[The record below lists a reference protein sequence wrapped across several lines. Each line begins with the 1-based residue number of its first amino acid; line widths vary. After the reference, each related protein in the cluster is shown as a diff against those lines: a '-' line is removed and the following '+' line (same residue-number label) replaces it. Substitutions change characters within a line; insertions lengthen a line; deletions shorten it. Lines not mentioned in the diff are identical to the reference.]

1 MLTLSDDATTQKL
14 DAVDN
19 VRLLLS
25 ELRDT
30 AFYEEILS
38 TLPQFVA
45 CGPQSS
51 GKSSVIRRLSGIS
64 LPEASTL
71 CTRVATVVSM
81 RREATPSL
89 RVTLT
94 GPSGVLSDDRPA
106 DCWAVR
112 PLVAAAQET
121 ARANSGDKA
130 FVDDHVVTVYVN
142 GPTTPNLTL
151 VDLPGFHT
159 ADDADTQTVN
169 ELVARYI
176 NMPGTLAMHIV
187 KGDQDYDSLLGNDF
201 MRKLSVARVTVLT
214 HCDKISPNADA
225 RARIAV
231 TLDRTSENSSGTFA
245 VDGTVGAAAGDI
257 LHSPWETRTLRI
269 VQELDSRIE
278 GGVQPLARH
287 LEERMREHLLLQYP
301 KAIAKLRACLLATV
315 ARSAAIKPK
324 EPFEEVH
331 EMARTVV
338 ANFERSRL
346 ARMSDVRSIL
356 ERMTQGINNHAIGPV
371 SDKAESHL
379 RELDQFDDEVVIG
392 SRIYCPLSSE
402 DTHSSPVI
410 VTEILTELGYRDTP
424 YKSVKWS
431 SECRENVN
439 GKSKLSTAFSG
450 ESCTIDTMVADIT
463 ALASRR
469 GVRNLVHADRL
480 PIIEAYAKQFAKH
493 YTGVIRTAAEELRE
507 LMRTSVDVSFT
518 DGVCEAAKHAAAK
531 LRRLV
536 ADEEARVAAR
546 ADEAIGA
553 LEQYNSESDLL
564 FSPNE
569 HYLNSLIQ
577 QMVAADKSMASDTA
591 GARHIWHNVR
601 AFIKVQRKF
610 VSELA
615 TKELVRTLVLALDTY
630 VRAIAQTGL
639 CDLAGVIVVP
649 QSLVREREMLHVR
662 QKVLEQAL
670 SMLPS

>member
-1 MLTLSDDATTQKL
+1 MLTLSDDATTRKL
-14 DAVDN
+14 DSIDN

-51 GKSSVIRRLSGIS
+51 GKSSVIRRLSGVS

-71 CTRVATVVSM
+71 CTRVATVISM
-81 RREATPSL
+81 RREPASSL

-94 GPSGVLSDDRPA
+94 GPGGVLSDHSVL
-106 DCWAVR
+106 DCSAVR
-112 PLVAAAQET
+112 ALVATAQET

-142 GPTTPNLTL
+142 GPTKPNLTL

-176 NMPGTLAMHIV
+176 TMPGTLALHV
-187 KGDQDYDSLLGNDF
+187 VRADQDYDSLLGNDF

-214 HCDKISPNADA
+214 HCDKMETSADEC
-225 RARIAV
+225 ARISY
-231 TLDRTSENSSGTFA
+231 TLDRTSENSTGTFA
-245 VDGTVGAAAGDI
+245 VDGTIGSEADDI
-257 LHSPWETRTLRI
+257 LLETAALGTVRQL
-269 VQELDSRIE
+269 ESRIAV
-278 GGVQPLARH
+278 GVHPLARH
-287 LEERMREHLLLQYP
+287 LEERMRENLLQQYP
-301 KAIAKLRACLLATV
+301 KAIAKLRACLFDTV
-315 ARSAAIKPK
+315 TRSAAIKPK

-331 EMARTVV
+331 EMVRTVV

-346 ARMSDVRSIL
+346 ARMSDVRLIL
-356 ERMTQGINNHAIGPV
+356 ERMTQRINNHEIRPV
-371 SDKAESHL
+371 SDNATSFL
-379 RELDQFDDEVVIG
+379 RDLDEFDDEVVVG
-392 SRIYCPLSSE
+392 SRVYCKLSSE
-402 DTHSSPVI
+402 DKHVSPVI
-410 VTEILTELGYRDTP
+410 VTEILTEQGYSKP
-424 YKSVKWS
+424 HKSVKWL
-431 SECRENVN
+431 REGREDVK
-439 GKSKLSTAFSG
+439 GESKLHHVLSG
-450 ESCTIDTMVADIT
+450 ESRTIDTMVEDIT
-463 ALASRR
+463 ALARRR
-469 GVRNLVHADRL
+469 GVRNLVHTDRL
-480 PIIEAYAKQFAKH
+480 PIIEAYAKQFAEY
-493 YTGVIRTAAEELRE
+493 YTGVIRAAAEELRG
-507 LMRTSVDVSFT
+507 LMRACIDVAFT

-536 ADEEARVAAR
+536 TDEEALVAAR

-553 LEQYNSESDLL
+553 LEQYNSEGDLL

-601 AFIKVQRKF
+601 AYIKVQRKF

-615 TKELVRTLVLALDTY
+615 TKELLRTLVLGVDAY
-630 VRAIAQTGL
+630 VRGMAHTGL
-639 CDLAGVIVVP
+639 CELADAIVVP
-649 QSLVREREMLHVR
+649 ASLAREREMLHVR
-662 QKVLEQAL
+662 QKVLERAL
-670 SMLPS
+670 SMCSHDGDC

>member
-1 MLTLSDDATTQKL
+1 MMLTRSDDATTRKL
-14 DAVDN
+14 DAIDE

-71 CTRVATVVSM
+71 CTRVATVISM
-81 RREATPSL
+81 RREATQTL
-89 RVTLT
+89 RVTLS
-94 GPSGVLSDDRPA
+94 GPSGVLSDDVPVDFRT
-106 DCWAVR
+106 VR
-112 PLVAAAQET
+112 PLVASAQEV
-121 ARANSGDKA
+121 ARTRSGDKA
-130 FVDDHVVTVYVN
+130 FVDDHVVTVYAT
-142 GPTTPNLTL
+142 GPAMPNLTL

-201 MRKLSVARVTVLT
+201 MRKLSVTRVTVLT
-214 HCDKISPNADA
+214 HCDKIEQGC
-225 RARIAV
+225 ARIAV

-245 VDGTVGAAAGDI
+245 VDGAIGTTPEDVLHETAALRTV
-257 LHSPWETRTLRI
+257 
-269 VQELDSRIE
+269 QQLDCRIE
-278 GGVQPLARH
+278 VGVQPLARH
-287 LEERMREHLLLQYP
+287 LEERMREHLLVQYP
-301 KAIAKLRACLLATV
+301 KAVAT
-315 ARSAAIKPK
+315 ATRSAAIKPK
-324 EPFEEVH
+324 EPLEEVL

-338 ANFERSRL
+338 ANFESARL
-346 ARMSDVRSIL
+346 ARMDDVRAIL
-356 ERMTQGINNHAIGPV
+356 ERMTQGINNHQIRPV
-371 SDKAESHL
+371 SKAQKFFRKHDE
-379 RELDQFDDEVVIG
+379 FDEVVVG
-392 SRIYCPLSSE
+392 TRVYCTVASE
-402 DTHSSPVI
+402 DKHVSPVT
-410 VTEILTELGYRDTP
+410 VTELLTERGNYSSSD
-424 YKSVKWS
+424 KKNVKWS
-431 SECRENVN
+431 SDGCAAEGACR
-439 GKSKLSTAFSG
+439 LSEIYSG
-450 ESCTIDTMVADIT
+450 ESCAIDTMVEDIS
-463 ALASRR
+463 ALARRR

-480 PIIEAYAKQFAKH
+480 PIIGAYARQFAEH

-507 LMRTSVDVSFT
+507 LLRASVDAAFAAN
-518 DGVCEAAKHAAAK
+518 VCEAARHAAAK

-536 ADEEARVAAR
+536 ADEEARAAAR
-546 ADEAIGA
+546 ADEAIVA
-553 LEQYNSESDLL
+553 LEQYNSERDLL

-577 QMVAADKSMASDTA
+577 QMVAADASMASDTA

-601 AFIKVQRKF
+601 AYIKVQRKF

-615 TKELVRTLVLALDTY
+615 TKELVRTLVLAVDAY
-630 VRAIAQTGL
+630 VRVVAQSSL
-639 CDLAGVIVVP
+639 SELACVIVVP
-649 QSLVREREMLHVR
+649 PSLAREREMLHVR
-662 QKVLEQAL
+662 QKVLEHAL
-670 SMLPS
+670 SMLPD